1 MQLVQQVPM
10 EQQALL
16 GGYPK
21 DSVAETANADK
32 IGSAGSTGSAG
43 SAGHGIVDIEGQTA
57 EQALASVRAAAKS
70 SNTTYK
76 EAMQSVAD
84 FAAGGSGMH
93 PGIDIARS
101 YMQLYRSGFGS
112 ILRQREYEVAKAL
125 EHAYESRMK
134 GKFTDGMSQF
144 VDGVLSGVPK

>member
-32 IGSAGSTGSAG
+32 IGSAGS
-43 SAGHGIVDIEGQTA
+43 AGHGIIDIEGQTA
-57 EQALASVRAAAKS
+57 EQALASIRAAAKS

-125 EHAYESRMK
+125 EHAYESRIK
-134 GKFTDGMSQF
+134 GKFTGGMSQF

>member
-1 MQLVQQVPM
+1 MQL

-32 IGSAGSTGSAG
+32 IGSAGSAG
-43 SAGHGIVDIEGQTA
+43 RGTVPLTEQTA
-57 EQALASVRAAAKS
+57 RQGLGEVRAAAKS

-76 EAMQSVAD
+76 DAMQAVAD
-84 FAAGGSGMH
+84 FAAGKSGMY
-93 PGIDIARS
+93 PAIDIAQS
-101 YMQLYRSGFGS
+101 YAQLYRSGFGS
-112 ILRQREYEVAKAL
+112 MLSPRELAVAKAY
-125 EHAYESRMK
+125 EHATEGHMQ

>member
-32 IGSAGSTGSAG
+32 IGSAG

-144 VDGVLSGVPK
+144 VGGVLSGVPK

>member
-1 MQLVQQVPM
+1 MQQPQAVR
-10 EQQALL
+10 QQALL

-32 IGSAGSTGSAG
+32 IGSTGSAG
-43 SAGHGIVDIEGQTA
+43 RGIVDIEGQTA
-57 EQALASVRAAAKS
+57 EQALASVRTAAKS

-76 EAMQSVAD
+76 DVMQSVAD
-84 FAAGGSGMH
+84 FAAGGAGMH

-101 YMQLYRSGFGS
+101 YMQLYRSGIGS
-112 ILRQREYEVAKAL
+112 ILRQYEYEVAKAL
-125 EHAYESRMK
+125 EHAYESHMK

-144 VDGVLSGVPK
+144 VGGVLSGVPK

>member
-32 IGSAGSTGSAG
+32 IGSTGSAG
-43 SAGHGIVDIEGQTA
+43 SAGRGIVDIEGQTA
-57 EQALASVRAAAKS
+57 EQALASVRSAAKS

-76 EAMQSVAD
+76 DAMQAVAD
-84 FAAGGSGMH
+84 FAAGE
-93 PGIDIARS
+93 PGWYPAIDIARS

-112 ILRQREYEVAKAL
+112 ILRPHEYEVAKAL

-144 VDGVLSGVPK
+144 VGGVLSGVPK

>member
-32 IGSAGSTGSAG
+32 IGSTGSAG
-43 SAGHGIVDIEGQTA
+43 RGIVDIEGQTA
-57 EQALASVRAAAKS
+57 EQALASVRTAAKS

-93 PGIDIARS
+93 PGIDIAWS

-112 ILRQREYEVAKAL
+112 ILRPHEYEVAKAL

-144 VDGVLSGVPK
+144 VGGVLSGVPK

>member
-32 IGSAGSTGSAG
+32 IGSTGSAG
-43 SAGHGIVDIEGQTA
+43 RGIVDIEGQTA
-57 EQALASVRAAAKS
+57 EQALASVRTAAKS

-112 ILRQREYEVAKAL
+112 ILRPHEYEVAKAL

-134 GKFTDGMSQF
+134 GKFTDGMSEF
-144 VDGVLSGVPK
+144 IGGVLSGVPK

>member
-1 MQLVQQVPM
+1 M

-21 DSVAETANADK
+21 DSVSETANADK

-43 SAGHGIVDIEGQTA
+43 SAGRGIVDIEGQTA
-57 EQALASVRAAAKS
+57 EQALASVRTAAKS

-84 FAAGGSGMH
+84 FAAGGSGRH
-93 PGIDIARS
+93 PGIDIAWS

-112 ILRQREYEVAKAL
+112 ILRPHEYEVAKAL

>member
-32 IGSAGSTGSAG
+32 IGSTGSTGSAG
-43 SAGHGIVDIEGQTA
+43 RGIVDIEGQTA

-112 ILRQREYEVAKAL
+112 ILRPHEYEVAKAL

-134 GKFTDGMSQF
+134 GKFTDGMSEF
-144 VDGVLSGVPK
+144 IGGVLSGVPK

>member
-32 IGSAGSTGSAG
+32 IGSTGSAG
-43 SAGHGIVDIEGQTA
+43 SAGRGIVDIEGQTA
-57 EQALASVRAAAKS
+57 EQALASVRTAAKS

-93 PGIDIARS
+93 PGIDIAWS

-112 ILRQREYEVAKAL
+112 ILRPHEYEVAKAL

>member
-32 IGSAGSTGSAG
+32 IGSAG

>member
-32 IGSAGSTGSAG
+32 IGSTGSAG
-43 SAGHGIVDIEGQTA
+43 RGIVDIEGQTA
-57 EQALASVRAAAKS
+57 EQALASIRTAAKS

-84 FAAGGSGMH
+84 FAAGGSGRH

-112 ILRQREYEVAKAL
+112 ILRPHEYEVAKAL

-134 GKFTDGMSQF
+134 GKFTDGISQF
-144 VDGVLSGVPK
+144 VGGVLGGVPK

>member
-32 IGSAGSTGSAG
+32 IGSTGSAG
-43 SAGHGIVDIEGQTA
+43 SAGRGIVDIEGQTA

-70 SNTTYK
+70 SNITYK

-112 ILRQREYEVAKAL
+112 ILRPHEYEVAKAL

-134 GKFTDGMSQF
+134 GKFTDGMSEF
-144 VDGVLSGVPK
+144 IGGVLSGVPK

>member
-32 IGSAGSTGSAG
+32 IGSTGSAG
-43 SAGHGIVDIEGQTA
+43 RGIVDIEGQTA
-57 EQALASVRAAAKS
+57 EQALASVRTAAKS

-112 ILRQREYEVAKAL
+112 ILRPHECEIAKAL
-125 EHAYESRMK
+125 EHAYERRMK

-144 VDGVLSGVPK
+144 VGGVLSGVPK

>member
-1 MQLVQQVPM
+1 MRQPPAGR
-10 EQQALL
+10 QQALL

-32 IGSAGSTGSAG
+32 IGSTGSAG
-43 SAGHGIVDIEGQTA
+43 RGIVDIEGQTA

-93 PGIDIARS
+93 PGIDIAWS

-112 ILRQREYEVAKAL
+112 ILRPHEYEVAKAL

-134 GKFTDGMSQF
+134 GKFIDGMSQF
-144 VDGVLSGVPK
+144 VGGVLSGVPK

>member
-1 MQLVQQVPM
+1 MQL

-32 IGSAGSTGSAG
+32 IGSTGSTGSTGSAG
-43 SAGHGIVDIEGQTA
+43 RGTVPLTEQTA
-57 EQALASVRAAAKS
+57 RQGLGEVRAAAKS

-76 EAMQSVAD
+76 DAMQAVAD
-84 FAAGGSGMH
+84 FAAGKPGMY
-93 PGIDIARS
+93 PAIDIAQS
-101 YMQLYRSGFGS
+101 YAQLYRSGFGS
-112 ILRQREYEVAKAL
+112 MLSPRELAVAKAY
-125 EHAYESRMK
+125 EHATESHMQ